1 YPGAAQRVEAAL
13 AAARAG
19 GLLGVNV
26 LNSGWSFEIEI
37 RRGAGAYIAGEETAL
52 LESIEGDRAE
62 PRNKPPFPVTHGLFG
77 KPTTV
82 NNVETLA
89 NVPLILRD
97 GGATFA
103 TIGTEGST
111 GPELFCVSGHVERPG
126 LYEVPFG
133 RTLRDLLTLAGGVRG
148 GADVQAVLLGGAAG
162 MFVGPDELDVPLTF
176 EGTRAIGATLG
187 SGVVVVFD
195 ASADLVDALLRIAQ
209 FFRDE

>member
-97 GGATFA
+97 GGAAYA

-111 GPELFCVSGHVERPG
+111 GPKLYCLSGHVARPG
-126 LYEVPFG
+126 LYEAPFG
-133 RTLRDLLTLAGGVRG
+133 T
-148 GADVQAVLLGGAAG
+148 
-162 MFVGPDELDVPLTF
+162 
-176 EGTRAIGATLG
+176 
-187 SGVVVVFD
+187 
-195 ASADLVDALLRIAQ
+195 
-209 FFRDE
+209 